1 MSPSIG
7 SDCDDK
13 FVPVHQRLEGE
24 PERTPVTVE
33 NIENVVCDILSAA
46 KNAWGWEAVTLF
58 PDDVVREILIECLQ
72 VCPLVCRV
80 QAPNNIDTP
89 GVCHVV
95 AFQRPLGNGV
105 GLEMFPTS
113 LWLYKL

>member
-13 FVPVHQRLEGE
+13 FVPVYQRLEGE

-33 NIENVVCDILSAA
+33 NIENVVCDILSAT

-58 PDDVVREILIECLQ
+58 PDNVV
-72 VCPLVCRV
+72 
-80 QAPNNIDTP
+80 
-89 GVCHVV
+89 
-95 AFQRPLGNGV
+95 
-105 GLEMFPTS
+105 
-113 LWLYKL
+113 